1 MKEDFGE
8 LSKALFE
15 FKLDKSYSRLTKQEK
30 DKFNS
35 IITKINEYK
44 QKLDYC
50 SEKYVEEKDGEKK
63 PELTSKA
70 SRKKKNSIYES
81 SSSEIS

>member
-44 QKLDYC
+44 Y
-50 SEKYVEEKDGEKK
+50 
-63 PELTSKA
+63 
-70 SRKKKNSIYES
+70 
-81 SSSEIS
+81 